1 MAPIFLGGATNVHV
15 SFTTVE
21 PPGTGMSI
29 LRRVYGAFREGAVV
43 IPAAGEFKFRLGSVH
58 LNASVYTTGLICPR
72 DVNHGELIVRTISVL
87 VFRLSQRMTNRLAD

>member
-1 MAPIFLGGATNVHV
+1 MVLLG
-15 SFTTVE
+15 
-21 PPGTGMSI
+21 
-29 LRRVYGAFREGAVV
+29 RVRWLYQLLESSNFV
-43 IPAAGEFKFRLGSVH
+43 LGSVH